1 MAKMDMTDMY
11 FVLYNQ
17 YGANVVNGWQI
28 TAYGTKAEAEQALDE
43 LGGEYDRAGNAV
55 AKIADYAEAAET
67 VTDEYNA
74 NHALDS
80 NSDTTAAQYIV
91 LDKYGTLRAEP
102 RTLYDAYRGEQVELA
117 PGAPTDPTQLIIDAV
132 SDAMDQ
138 DDDIARAILDGAR
151 DYTDYYDLPLLYL
164 YDKPDRDRIDGS
176 LRAIASSILNDN

>member
-1 MAKMDMTDMY
+1 MLKIDMISAY
-11 FVLYNQ
+11 YVAYNR
-17 YGANVVNGWQI
+17 YGINIVNRWEVTAHATRNAAEDALEQI
-28 TAYGTKAEAEQALDE
+28 
-43 LGGEYDRAGNAV
+43 GEYDNTGNIV
-55 AKIADYAEAAET
+55 AMTANYDTAANI

-80 NSDTTAAQYIV
+80 NSDTTGAQYIV

-102 RTLYDAYRGEQVELA
+102 RTLYDVDAGEQVELA
-117 PGAPTDPTQLIIDAV
+117 PGAPTDPTQLIIDNV

-164 YDKPDRDRIDGS
+164 YDKPDRDRIGGS